1 MITKTRKHLRIL
13 RLGSFFLDANDT
25 LFMKI
30 GVSDG
35 YIANSVVSNA
45 INMSNS
51 VLITKFLDDTVYS
64 VDAEIHVK

>member
-1 MITKTRKHLRIL
+1 M
-13 RLGSFFLDANDT
+13 GSFFLDANDT